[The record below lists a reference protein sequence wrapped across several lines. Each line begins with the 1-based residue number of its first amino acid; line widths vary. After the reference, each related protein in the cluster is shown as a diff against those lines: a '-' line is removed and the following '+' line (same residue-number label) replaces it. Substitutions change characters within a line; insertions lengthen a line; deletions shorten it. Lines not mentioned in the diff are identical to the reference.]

1 MASPTIMKTL
11 LVLLGP
17 TGVGK
22 TDLSIK
28 LAKYLQSPIISCDSR
43 QIYREL
49 PIGTAAPTADEQEQ
63 AQVKHYFIGTH
74 SITDSYNAGQ
84 YEADALALL
93 DQLFAQHNT
102 LLMVGGSMLYIDAVC
117 RGLDDI
123 PHVSPATREQ
133 VQQDYAARGIEALQA
148 ELQACD
154 PVYFAEVDKQN
165 PQRLMHAIEICRE
178 TGKPFSSFRTG
189 AKKERDFRI
198 VKVGLNRDRAELYER
213 INQRVEQML
222 AEGLETEAR
231 AVYPQR
237 HLNSLN
243 TVGYKELFPY
253 FDGKYSRDEAIRL
266 IKQDSRHY
274 AKRQLTWFNRD
285 KEIHWFNPTQ
295 TSVEQ
300 ILQIL

>member
-1 MASPTIMKTL
+1 MKTL

-22 TDLSIK
+22 TNLSIE
-28 LAKYLQSPIISCDSR
+28 LAEHLGSPIISCDSR
-43 QIYREL
+43 QVYREL
-49 PIGTAAPTADEQEQ
+49 PIGTAAPTADEQARVQ
-63 AQVKHYFIGTH
+63 HYFIGTH
-74 SITDSYNAGQ
+74 SIADSYNAGQ

-93 DQLFAQHNT
+93 EQLFVKHDT

-123 PHVSPATREQ
+123 PHVSPATRQQ
-133 VQQDYAARGIEALQA
+133 VQSDYAAGGIEALQA
-148 ELQACD
+148 ELQTLD
-154 PVYFAEVDKQN
+154 PAYFAEVDKQN

-189 AKKERDFRI
+189 EKKPRPFRI
-198 VKVGLNRDRAELYER
+198 IKVGLNRDRAELYER
-213 INQRVEQML
+213 INLRVEQML
-222 AEGLETEAR
+222 EAGLEAEAR
-231 AVYPQR
+231 AVYPHK

-253 FDGKYSRDEAIRL
+253 FDGEYSRDEAVRL

-285 KEIHWFNPTQ
+285 TEIHWFNPAQ
-295 TSVEQ
+295 TTMEQ
-300 ILQIL
+300 ILQLL

>member
-1 MASPTIMKTL
+1 MKTL
-11 LVLLGP
+11 MVLLGP

-22 TDLSIK
+22 TDLSLS
-28 LAKYLQSPIISCDSR
+28 LAEHLGSPIISCDSR
-43 QIYREL
+43 QVYREL
-49 PIGTAAPTADEQEQ
+49 PIGTAAPTADEQARVQ
-63 AQVKHYFIGTH
+63 HYFIGTH

-84 YEADALALL
+84 YESDALALL
-93 DQLFAQHNT
+93 EQLFKEHDT

-123 PHVSPATREQ
+123 PHVSPATRQQ
-133 VQQDYAARGIEALQA
+133 VQSDYAAGGIEALQA
-148 ELQACD
+148 ELQALD
-154 PVYFAEVDKQN
+154 PAYFAEVDKQN

-189 AKKERDFRI
+189 EKKQRPFRI
-198 VKVGLNRDRAELYER
+198 IKVGLNRNRAELYER
-213 INQRVEQML
+213 INLRVEQML
-222 AEGLETEAR
+222 EAGLEAEAR
-231 AVYPQR
+231 AVYAHK

-253 FDGKYSRDEAIRL
+253 FDGEYSRDEAVRL

-285 KEIHWFNPTQ
+285 TEIHWFNPEQ
-295 TSVEQ
+295 TTVEQ
-300 ILQIL
+300 ILQLL

>member
-49 PIGTAAPTADEQEQ
+49 PIGTAAPTADEQ
-63 AQVKHYFIGTH
+63 ARVKHYFIGTH

-84 YEADALALL
+84 YEVDALALL
-93 DQLFAQHNT
+93 TELFATHDT

-133 VQQDYAARGIEALQA
+133 VQSDYATGGLEALQA

-154 PVYFAEVDKQN
+154 PTYFAEVDQQN

-213 INQRVEQML
+213 INLRVEQML
-222 AEGLETEAR
+222 AAGLEAEAR
-231 AVYPQR
+231 AVYPYKD
-237 HLNSLN
+237 LNSLN

-253 FDGKYSRDEAIRL
+253 FAGEYSRDEAIRL

-285 KEIHWFNPTQ
+285 TEIHWFNPREA
-295 TSVEQ
+295 SVEQ
-300 ILQIL
+300 ILQLL

>member
-1 MASPTIMKTL
+1 MKTL
-11 LVLLGP
+11 IVLLGP

-22 TDLSIK
+22 TELSLL
-28 LAKYLQSPIISCDSR
+28 LAERLGAPIISCDSR

-49 PIGTAAPTADEQEQ
+49 PIGTAAPTADEQARVQ
-63 AQVKHYFIGTH
+63 HYFIGTH
-74 SITDSYNAGQ
+74 SITDNYNAGQ

-93 DQLFAQHNT
+93 TKLFVEHDT
-102 LLMVGGSMLYIDAVC
+102 LVMTGGSMLYIDAVC

-123 PHVSPATREQ
+123 PHVSPTTREQ
-133 VQQDYAARGIEALQA
+133 VQQDYAAGGLEALQA

-154 PVYFAEVDKQN
+154 PTYFAEVDRQN

-213 INQRVEQML
+213 INLRVEQML
-222 AEGLETEAR
+222 AAGLEAEAR

-237 HLNSLN
+237 DLNSLN
-243 TVGYKELFPY
+243 TVGYKELFRY
-253 FDGKYSRDEAIRL
+253 FDGEYSRDEAIRL

-285 KEIHWFNPTQ
+285 TEIHWFDPRE

-300 ILQIL
+300 ILQLL

>member
-1 MASPTIMKTL
+1 MKTL
-11 LVLLGP
+11 FVLLGP

-22 TDLSIK
+22 TNLSIE
-28 LAKYLQSPIISCDSR
+28 LAEHLQSPIISCDSR

-49 PIGTAAPTADEQEQ
+49 PIGTAAPTAAEQ
-63 AQVKHYFIGTH
+63 ARIKHYFIGTH

-93 DQLFAQHNT
+93 NELFANHDT

-123 PHVSPATREQ
+123 PKVSVATREQ
-133 VQQDYAARGIEALQA
+133 VQSDYAAGGIEALQT

-165 PQRLMHAIEICRE
+165 PQRLMHAVEICRE

-198 VKVGLNRDRAELYER
+198 VKVGLNRDRTELYER

-222 AEGLETEAR
+222 EAGLEAEAR
-231 AVYPQR
+231 AVYSQR

-253 FDGKYSRDEAIRL
+253 FDGEYSREEAIRL

-285 KEIHWFNPTQ
+285 KEIHWFSPTQ
-295 TSVEQ
+295 ASVEQ
-300 ILQIL
+300 ILQLL

>member
-1 MASPTIMKTL
+1 MKTL

-22 TDLSIK
+22 TNLSIE
-28 LAKYLQSPIISCDSR
+28 LAEHLGSPIISCDSR
-43 QIYREL
+43 QVYREL
-49 PIGTAAPTADEQEQ
+49 PIGTAAPTADEQARVQ
-63 AQVKHYFIGTH
+63 HYFIGTH

-93 DQLFAQHNT
+93 EQLFVKHDT

-123 PHVSPATREQ
+123 PHVSPATRQQ
-133 VQQDYAARGIEALQA
+133 VQSDYAAGGIEALQA
-148 ELQACD
+148 ELQTRD
-154 PVYFAEVDKQN
+154 PAYFAEVDKQN

-189 AKKERDFRI
+189 EKKQRPFRI
-198 VKVGLNRDRAELYER
+198 IKVGLNRDRAELYER
-213 INQRVEQML
+213 INLRVEQML
-222 AEGLETEAR
+222 ETGLEAEAR
-231 AVYPQR
+231 AVYPHK

-253 FDGKYSRDEAIRL
+253 FDGEYSRDEAVRL

-285 KEIHWFNPTQ
+285 AEIHWFNPAQ
-295 TSVEQ
+295 TTVEQ
-300 ILQIL
+300 ILQLL

>member
-1 MASPTIMKTL
+1 M
-11 LVLLGP
+11 LLGP

-22 TDLSIK
+22 TDLSLS
-28 LAKYLQSPIISCDSR
+28 LAEHLGSPIISCDSR

-49 PIGTAAPTADEQEQ
+49 PIGTAAPTAAEQ
-63 AQVKHYFIGTH
+63 ARVKHYFIGTH
-74 SITDSYNAGQ
+74 SIADSYNAGQ
-84 YEADALALL
+84 YEADALALIE
-93 DQLFAQHNT
+93 QLFKEHDT

-133 VQQDYAARGIEALQA
+133 VQHDYATGGIEALQA
-148 ELQACD
+148 ELQASD
-154 PVYFAEVDKQN
+154 PAYFAEVDKQN

-189 AKKERDFRI
+189 TKKERPFRI

-213 INQRVEQML
+213 INLRVEQML
-222 AEGLETEAR
+222 AEGLEEEAR
-231 AVYPQR
+231 AVYPHK

-253 FDGKYSRDEAIRL
+253 FEGEYTRDEAIRL

-285 KEIHWFNPTQ
+285 TEIHWLHLNQ
-295 TSVEQ
+295 ELRNKNQ
-300 ILQIL
+300 DIIDWIMNI

>member
-1 MASPTIMKTL
+1 MKTL

-22 TDLSIK
+22 TNLSIE
-28 LAKYLQSPIISCDSR
+28 LAEYLGSPIVSCDSR
-43 QIYREL
+43 QVYREL
-49 PIGTAAPTADEQEQ
+49 PIGTAAPTADEQARVQ
-63 AQVKHYFIGTH
+63 HYFIGTH

-93 DQLFAQHNT
+93 EQLFVKHDT

-133 VQQDYAARGIEALQA
+133 VQNDYAAGGIEALQA
-148 ELQACD
+148 ELQALD
-154 PVYFAEVDKQN
+154 PAYFAEVDKQN

-189 AKKERDFRI
+189 EKKQRPFRI
-198 VKVGLNRDRAELYER
+198 IKVGLNRDRAELYER
-213 INQRVEQML
+213 INLRVEQML
-222 AEGLETEAR
+222 EAGLEAEAR
-231 AVYPQR
+231 AVYPHK

-253 FDGKYSRDEAIRL
+253 FDGEYSRDEAVRL

-285 KEIHWFNPTQ
+285 TEIHWFNPAQ
-295 TSVEQ
+295 TTMEQ
-300 ILQIL
+300 ILQLL

>member
-1 MASPTIMKTL
+1 MKTL

-22 TDLSIK
+22 TNLSIE
-28 LAKYLQSPIISCDSR
+28 LAEYLGSPIVSCDSR
-43 QIYREL
+43 QVYREL
-49 PIGTAAPTADEQEQ
+49 PIGTAAPTADEQARVQ
-63 AQVKHYFIGTH
+63 HYFIGTH

-93 DQLFAQHNT
+93 EQLFVKHDT

-123 PHVSPATREQ
+123 PHVSPATRQQ
-133 VQQDYAARGIEALQA
+133 VQSDYAAGGIEALQA
-148 ELQACD
+148 ELQALD

-189 AKKERDFRI
+189 EKKQRPFRI
-198 VKVGLNRDRAELYER
+198 IKVGLNRDRAELYER
-213 INQRVEQML
+213 INLRVEQML
-222 AEGLETEAR
+222 ETGLEAEAR
-231 AVYPQR
+231 AVYPHK

-253 FDGKYSRDEAIRL
+253 FDGEYSRDEAVRL

-285 KEIHWFNPTQ
+285 TEIHWFNPVQ
-295 TSVEQ
+295 TTVEQ
-300 ILQIL
+300 ILQLL

>member
-1 MASPTIMKTL
+1 MKTL

-22 TDLSIK
+22 TNLSIE
-28 LAKYLQSPIISCDSR
+28 LAEHLGSPIISCDSR
-43 QIYREL
+43 QVYREL
-49 PIGTAAPTADEQEQ
+49 PIGTAAPTADEQARVQ
-63 AQVKHYFIGTH
+63 HYFIGTH

-93 DQLFAQHNT
+93 EQLFKEHDT

-123 PHVSPATREQ
+123 PHVSPATRQQ
-133 VQQDYAARGIEALQA
+133 VQSDYAAGGIEALQA
-148 ELQACD
+148 ELQALD
-154 PVYFAEVDKQN
+154 PAYFAEVDKQN

-189 AKKERDFRI
+189 EKKQRPFRI
-198 VKVGLNRDRAELYER
+198 IKVGLNRDRAELYER
-213 INQRVEQML
+213 INLRVEQML
-222 AEGLETEAR
+222 EAGLEAEAR
-231 AVYPQR
+231 AVYTHK

-253 FDGKYSRDEAIRL
+253 FGGEYSRDEAVRL

-285 KEIHWFNPTQ
+285 AEIHWFNPAQ
-295 TSVEQ
+295 TTVEQ
-300 ILQIL
+300 ILQLL